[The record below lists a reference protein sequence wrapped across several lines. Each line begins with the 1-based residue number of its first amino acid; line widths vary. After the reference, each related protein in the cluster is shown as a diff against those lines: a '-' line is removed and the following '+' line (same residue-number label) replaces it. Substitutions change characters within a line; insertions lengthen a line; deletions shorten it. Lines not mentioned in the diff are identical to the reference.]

1 MNILFENC
9 TFGSNLTNKTFSNS
23 RPMMTV
29 EPIETTDIQ
38 RVFEE
43 QRDNASIIALTTAKE
58 RIEKLKKIQT
68 YLLAHLEEIQRAM
81 YDDFR
86 KPSAEVMLGEV
97 YSITSEIK
105 FACKRLKRWMQPQRL
120 ATPLSLIGTSSYIK
134 HEPKGNVLIISPWN
148 YPLALAM
155 KPLISAIAAGNAAI
169 VKPSEMTPNTSR
181 FIKKMMGE
189 LFEENEVAV
198 FEGDAAIASEL
209 LKLPFNHIFF
219 TGAPAIGKVVMRAAA
234 EHLASVTLELGGK
247 SPNII
252 DETADIKK
260 VAEMTAWSKCLNNG
274 QTCIAADY
282 VLIHES
288 KKEEFIRAYSNTIKN
303 MYDTDR
309 HGVEN
314 SDSYARIVNNRHFNR
329 LKNYLDDALAK
340 GAKIEMGGRTIANQ
354 NFMEPTL
361 LSNVNDEMLVMQ
373 DEIFGPILPVLT
385 YRDKEEVI
393 NYINGKEKPLALYIH
408 SRNNKNREYF
418 LNNTSAGDTVINDLM
433 LQFSNPEIPFGGVNN
448 SGIGKSNGFFGFQE
462 FSNLR
467 GVTQR
472 RFGTM
477 NFIYPP
483 YTDKVKKLIDLLV
496 KYF

>member
-1 MNILFENC
+1 M
-9 TFGSNLTNKTFSNS
+9 T
-23 RPMMTV
+23 TV
-29 EPIETTDIQ
+29 ESIQTTDIQ
-38 RVFEE
+38 RIFEE
-43 QRDNASIIALTTAKE
+43 QCRNAPSIALTSAKE
-58 RIEKLKKIQT
+58 RIEKLKKLQT
-68 YLLAHLEEIQRAM
+68 YLLAHLDEIQRAM

-105 FACKRLKRWMQPQRL
+105 FACKNLKRWMQPQRL

-134 HEPKGNVLIISPWN
+134 HEPKGKVLIISPWN
-148 YPLALAM
+148 YPLALAI
-155 KPLISAIAAGNAAI
+155 KPLVSAIAAGNVAI

-181 FIKKMMGE
+181 FIKKMMGD
-189 LFEENEVAV
+189 LFEEKEVVV
-198 FEGDAAIASEL
+198 FEGDATMAGEL

-252 DETADIKK
+252 DETADVKK

-288 KKEEFIRAYSNTIKN
+288 KKDDFVRAYSNTIRK
-303 MYDTDR
+303 MYNAD
-309 HGVEN
+309 GQGIEN

-329 LKNYLDDALAK
+329 LRNYLNDAVSK
-340 GAKIEMGGRTIANQ
+340 GAKIEMGGLTIAHQ
-354 NFMEPTL
+354 NFIEPTL
-361 LSNVNDEMLVMQ
+361 LSNVSDDMMVMQ
-373 DEIFGPILPVLT
+373 DEIFGPILPILT

-408 SRNNKNREYF
+408 SRNAKSIAYF

-433 LQFSNPEIPFGGVNN
+433 LQFSNPELPFGGVNN

-467 GVTQR
+467 GVTKR